1 MMILLTTTAAME
13 LTAEKV
19 PARRAANKNRQLI
32 FSVLENVKSLKFDT
46 KTTSSPTASVSQLS
60 TLILIIM
67 SINYANQLID

>member
-13 LTAEKV
+13 LTAKKV
-19 PARRAANKNRQLI
+19 PAGWANKNRQLI